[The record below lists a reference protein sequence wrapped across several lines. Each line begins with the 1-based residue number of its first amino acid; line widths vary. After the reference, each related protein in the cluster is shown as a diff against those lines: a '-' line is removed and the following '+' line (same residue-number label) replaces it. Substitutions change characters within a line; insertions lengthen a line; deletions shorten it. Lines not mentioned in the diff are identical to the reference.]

1 MNPFNRRSSSNKA
14 LSIARSV
21 ALALFLAAPA
31 FGAETRDTLWNIVST
46 CMDTG
51 AADYCA
57 RCVAPR
63 AEAGCN
69 RPCRNTTQVWAES
82 PQFVVIRDRKMC
94 GCPEDFVHGLALPR
108 NRVTGAEDPGRP
120 EGIWEYAWAAAAR
133 RMPENEIALAVN
145 PRNRRSQDQL
155 HVHIVKVVRESLP
168 SDPKRMARVDTLGAV
183 WNVAAGKAAEL
194 DWRDYGV
201 LVVKGPETGYLVV
214 IDDGSPEYKF
224 TLAECR

>member
-1 MNPFNRRSSSNKA
+1 MNLFNGHKYPRTA
-14 LSIARSV
+14 LSIAGSV
-21 ALALFLAAPA
+21 VFALLSTTPS

-51 AADYCA
+51 AADYCS

-69 RPCRNTTQVWAES
+69 RPCWNTTQVWAES
-82 PQFVVIRDRKMC
+82 PQFVLIRDRKMC
-94 GCPEDFVHGLALPR
+94 GCPEGFVHGLALPR

-145 PRNRRSQDQL
+145 PKNRRSQDQL
-155 HVHIVKVVRESLP
+155 HLHLVRVRRESLP
-168 SDPKRMARVDTLGAV
+168 ADPRRTARVDALGAV

-194 DWRDYGV
+194 AWRDYGI

-214 IDDGSPEYKF
+214 VDDGSPEYDF